1 MTRLA
6 RTPTALLLGATATL
20 ATLVGACQRSPGGRR
35 GDSGGDGGAAGSVAH
50 PLGARVSAVRLERQ
64 PCYGTCP
71 VYVLDVDSAG
81 RVQFQGRAHVRVVGD
96 ASATVAKQAFRDMT
110 NQLMESGFASFR
122 SSYVGGAEGCGDYMT
137 DQPIVV
143 LSAVIDGTPKKVVHD
158 YGCSGAPRVL
168 RRLHRMVDSVA
179 NTSRWLLDS

>member
-1 MTRLA
+1 
-6 RTPTALLLGATATL
+6 
-20 ATLVGACQRSPGGRR
+20 
-35 GDSGGDGGAAGSVAH
+35 
-50 PLGARVSAVRLERQ
+50 
-64 PCYGTCP
+64 
-71 VYVLDVDSAG
+71 
-81 RVQFQGRAHVRVVGD
+81 
-96 ASATVAKQAFRDMT
+96 MT